1 MGRLAAVTSAER
13 GKYVAFATL
22 GTLLGPTL
30 SPILGG
36 LISQYAG
43 WHWMYARTANSTKP
57 TRLLT
62 LQVVF
67 GSC

>member
-1 MGRLAAVTSAER
+1 MKRPRGPKKKEKKILIERLAAVTSAER

-43 WHWMYARTANSTKP
+43 WHWMYE
-57 TRLLT
+57 
-62 LQVVF
+62 
-67 GSC
+67 